1 MRPALTPPGR
11 PAGMFAVGMFALCA
25 AAATAV
31 AGWWA
36 IPVLAAVW
44 ARVLPGA
51 TATATT
57 CGLGAASGWALLLV
71 WDAAHG
77 PVGAVARRV
86 GGVFQ
91 LPAWGFVGVTLLF
104 AALLAATAAA
114 AARRDHVR

>member
-1 MRPALTPPGR
+1 MRPALTPHR
-11 PAGMFAVGMFALCA
+11 PTAGMFAVGMFALCA
-25 AAATAV
+25 AATTAV

-44 ARVLPGA
+44 TRMLPRT
-51 TATATT
+51 TANAIT

-77 PVGAVARRV
+77 PVGTVARRV

-91 LPAWGFVGVTLLF
+91 LPGWGFVGVTLLF
-104 AALLAATAAA
+104 AALLAGMASAAV
-114 AARRDHVR
+114 RRDRV

>member
-1 MRPALTPPGR
+1 MRRAL
-11 PAGMFAVGMFALCA
+11 AVGVFALCV

-31 AGWWA
+31 GGWWT

-44 ARVLPGA
+44 VRVPPRDAA
-51 TATATT
+51 TATLCA
-57 CGLGAASGWALLLV
+57 LGAGSGWALLLA

-86 GGVFQ
+86 GGVFL
-91 LPAWGFVGVTLLF
+91 LPGWGFVGLTLLF

-114 AARRDHVR
+114 AAWRSGVR